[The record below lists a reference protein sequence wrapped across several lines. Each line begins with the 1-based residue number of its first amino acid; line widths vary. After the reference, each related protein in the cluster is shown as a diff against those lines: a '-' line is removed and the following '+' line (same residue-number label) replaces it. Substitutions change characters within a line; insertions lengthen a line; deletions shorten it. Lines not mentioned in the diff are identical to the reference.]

1 MVISRPLLGLALAS
15 GLAILGST
23 AVPAQDAPQQEKS
36 LGEVAREAKKA
47 PTTKAKVVVTEDSDT
62 LKGHASPIPAIFKDG
77 LDNSDDI
84 LTAIVEYKAKHTDD
98 ETAAIVKAWYD
109 ENDTRLKD
117 AIEENAR
124 IESAV
129 QPPYSTPEQY
139 KAIVAERLHD
149 LQLRRENGLLM
160 ARIQNTFI
168 KVRNGLVGH
177 GMKYPWFKIRCGNG
191 NCSF

>member
-1 MVISRPLLGLALAS
+1 MIRSRSLLFLAVGCCLLWSSA
-15 GLAILGST
+15 AC
-23 AVPAQDAPQQEKS
+23 AQDSAQQEKS
-36 LGEVAREAKKA
+36 LGEVAREAKKS
-47 PTTKAKVVVTEDSDT
+47 PTPKAKIVVTDDSNT
-62 LKGHASPIPAIFKDG
+62 LKSHPNPIPAIFKDG

-84 LTAIVEYKAKHTDD
+84 LAAILDYKAKHNED
-98 ETAAIVKAWYD
+98 ETAAAVKAWYD
-109 ENDTRLKD
+109 ENDSRLKD
-117 AIEENAR
+117 AIVENAR

-129 QPPYSTPEQY
+129 RPPYSTPEQY

-168 KVRNGLVGH
+168 KVRNGLIAH